1 MDTNKASG
9 FAHNASKAQK
19 RKCTT
24 LDNKRIKSVLKF
36 LDLEAAG
43 SKDESESD
51 EPDVADFFV
60 ENNDHQRP
68 PISAMNSWVRSGLRV
83 SDVASGPIFAF
94 LVPAHTEYSFM
105 AYLFSVS
112 SVRSAFT
119 RKIGSGTVF
128 VETEDG
134 NRMQRDLRSYS
145 GSWRIHRPPKML
157 DILESISTLKFPP
170 PIELIGKLKR
180 LRKNY
185 DDLLVGD
192 PAFIYSPYS
201 FLAIPRVEYLSNGGP
216 SPQALFNEQKFMTLA
231 ASRRLVKRDSLF
243 IVDDGVAVF
252 QSSGLQ
258 QVQWDEHRGL
268 DLFCKEAAVLTDTE
282 LALFAQAD
290 DELMNSS
297 PCQEMLLKFDNDA
310 STVHNHL
317 NGVLRFCNYCQPPF
331 RINVGPGVLVT
342 GWGGDQGSAHRLS
355 SAIALK
361 SVVLRSTFSGLWM
374 RCQWKWAVI

>member
-19 RKCTT
+19 RKRTT

-68 PISAMNSWVRSGLRV
+68 PISAMNSWVRSRLITIDGRTKKI
-83 SDVASGPIFAF
+83 VAGALTTMNAAGCASRTSPVA
-94 LVPAHTEYSFM
+94 
-105 AYLFSVS
+105 LFSL
-112 SVRSAFT
+112 RSAFT

-258 QVQWDEHRGL
+258 QVEWDEHRGL

-297 PCQEMLLKFDNDA
+297 PCQEMLLKFNNDA
-310 STVHNHL
+310 STVHK
-317 NGVLRFCNYCQPPF
+317 Y
-331 RINVGPGVLVT
+331 
-342 GWGGDQGSAHRLS
+342 S
-355 SAIALK
+355 
-361 SVVLRSTFSGLWM
+361 
-374 RCQWKWAVI
+374 